1 VFVLTSKRT
10 FSGAEEFAFDLKNK
24 KCATIVGETTGGGA
38 HPVSGHTVADYFM
51 VGVPF
56 AKSLDPVTKTN
67 WEGTGVEPDVK
78 VPAADALATAEK
90 LAIEKIQTK
99 KDGQ

>member
-1 VFVLTSKRT
+1 
-10 FSGAEEFAFDLKNK
+10 
-24 KCATIVGETTGGGA
+24 
-38 HPVSGHTVADYFM
+38 M

-78 VPAADALATAEK
+78 VAASDALTRAQA
-90 LAIEKIQTK
+90 LAMEKIQTK
-99 KDGQ
+99 KDSK